1 VVQHRYARDDDSPYK
16 HWFFLGAALTMYVN
30 WQLSTL
36 VGVLFGQAVPDVA
49 AWGLD
54 FAMIATFIGIA
65 VPMMRTRPQV
75 ASAVVA
81 AVVALATWHLPYK
94 LGLLA
99 AALAGIVVGVWL
111 ERRAERMASQE
122 VRS

>member
-1 VVQHRYARDDDSPYK
+1 
-16 HWFFLGAALTMYVN
+16 
-30 WQLSTL
+30 
-36 VGVLFGQAVPDVA
+36 
-49 AWGLD
+49 
-54 FAMIATFIGIA
+54 
-65 VPMMRTRPQV
+65 
-75 ASAVVA
+75 
-81 AVVALATWHLPYK
+81 VALATWHLPYK